1 MHQGKRLQSIAA
13 FRINEGLTSWPLSP
27 IYLLLWARYR
37 SSTNRSSSA
46 RRRGS
51 AKINL
56 MKGKMR
62 RVRRLRTSRAPSRSC
77 IAGIRQVTRISQTT
91 PLSSAAMFR
100 FPHLGTPQS
109 NSGAAGCGTIRILAL
124 SKGCISSAECLLMAH
139 HGPAARC
146 KPNVKLLHSDS
157 RV

>member
-1 MHQGKRLQSIAA
+1 VAFIPNIPSSLGAISEFDKAITELLRQGAGDQR
-13 FRINEGLTSWPLSP
+13 
-27 IYLLLWARYR
+27 
-37 SSTNRSSSA
+37 
-46 RRRGS
+46 
-51 AKINL
+51 INL